1 MESVSLVTSVPDLH
15 TARICAAAG
24 VPMISLVQTHPNLIE
39 IRDWLEGTEVFVQI
53 TDPDLPLPLVDHLI
67 IPFEWY
73 DAFSFIDKK
82 VFWITADQMISRPDG
97 MIYTSLYQNP
107 PPTGQ
112 DLKLFPYYEGSLCA
126 VWLDYQSDYK
136 SFERLFLS

>member
-24 VPMISLVQTHPNLIE
+24 VPMISL
-39 IRDWLEGTEVFVQI
+39 
-53 TDPDLPLPLVDHLI
+53 
-67 IPFEWY
+67 Y

-112 DLKLFPYYEGSLCA
+112 DLKLFPYYEGCLCA